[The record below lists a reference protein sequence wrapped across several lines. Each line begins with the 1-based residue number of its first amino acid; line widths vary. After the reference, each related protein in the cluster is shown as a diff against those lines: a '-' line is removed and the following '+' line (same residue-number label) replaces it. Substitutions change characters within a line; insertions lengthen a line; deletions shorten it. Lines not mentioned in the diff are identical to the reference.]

1 MRYVTKA
8 KKGYKPTKE
17 AQKIS
22 LAPQDVYKKAK
33 KDRVEFWSELAKQ
46 GISWIKPFTKT
57 YEQNKNGFSWF
68 KDGTLNICYNAVD
81 RNLDQAENPAII
93 FIPENPK
100 EKKQVLTYL
109 KLYKSVNQAA
119 ALLKKKGIKKGD
131 VVAIYMPP
139 ILEALIFMLACTRIG
154 AIHSVV
160 FSAFSADALR
170 TRIKDG
176 KAKLVITANYYF
188 RKGKKIDLAKKT
200 KEACKNIKIKKIIID
215 RKKTGKIFTKE
226 KPEIIQPEPMNAE
239 DIAFILYTSGTT
251 GKPKGVMHAV
261 GGYCVQ
267 AYWSGKYVFNLK
279 EKETI
284 WCTADIGWITGHTY
298 ACYGPLLNKA
308 TTVLYE
314 GLPNYPKQDRFL
326 KIIKENKINV
336 FYTAPTALRMFAIE
350 DEYTKKYNLNSLKIL
365 GTVGEPIDEETW
377 EWYFKKIGRSKCPVI
392 DTYWQTETGSAVI
405 ESLPGHGPFIPSYA
419 GRAFPGMEYIVVDDK
434 GKKLGAKK
442 EGLLVQIPPFI
453 PSLIRGV
460 WNDKKRYKK
469 YFSKG
474 KYLASDNAFYD
485 SKGNFRLLGRSD
497 DVIKVAGHR
506 MSTAEIED
514 AITSLPKVVEA
525 AIVGKADKI
534 KGMSVVAFVKVK
546 KTMNEKEIIDIV
558 SNKIGP
564 ISKPSEVYFVEDIP
578 KTRSGKMMRRILKGL
593 LEGEEIKNVSTLI
606 NPKSVEEIKSII
618 NANLKE
624 KK

>member
-1 MRYVTKA
+1 MKYVTKTT
-8 KKGYKPTKE
+8 KGYKPTKE
-17 AQKIS
+17 AKKIS
-22 LAPQDVYKKAK
+22 LAPKDIYKKAK
-33 KDRVEFWSELAKQ
+33 KDRVKFWANLAKE
-46 GISWIKPFTKT
+46 GIHWIKPFTKT
-57 YEQNKNGFSWF
+57 YEQKANSFSWF
-68 KDGTLNICYNAVD
+68 KDGKLNLCYNAVD

-109 KLYKSVNQAA
+109 QLYKSVNQAA
-119 ALLKKKGIKKGD
+119 ALLKQKGIKKGD

-139 ILEALIFMLACTRIG
+139 ILEAVIFMLACARIG

-160 FSAFSADALR
+160 FSAYSADALR

-176 KAKLVITANYYF
+176 KAKLVVTTNHYF
-188 RKGKKIDLAKKT
+188 RQGKKIDLVAKAKK
-200 KEACKNIKIKKIIID
+200 ACKKIKIKKIIID

-226 KPEIIQPEPMNAE
+226 KPEIIEPEPMNAE

-267 AYWSGKYVFNLK
+267 SYWSSKYVFNLK
-279 EKETI
+279 ENEI
-284 WCTADIGWITGHTY
+284 MWCTADIGWITGHTY

-308 TTVLYE
+308 TTLLYE
-314 GLPNYPKQDRFL
+314 GFPTYPNQDRFL
-326 KIIKENKINV
+326 KIIKENKVNV
-336 FYTAPTALRMFAIE
+336 FYTAPTALRMFAMK
-350 DEYTKKYNLNSLKIL
+350 DGYTNKYKLDSLKIL

-377 EWYFKKIGRSKCPVI
+377 EWFFKKIGRSRCPVI
-392 DTYWQTETGSAVI
+392 DTYWQTETGTAVI

-419 GRAFPGMEYIVVDDK
+419 GQSFPGMEYEVINEK
-434 GKKLGAKK
+434 NKKLGAKK

-460 WNDKKRYKK
+460 WNNKKRYKK

-485 SKGNFRLLGRSD
+485 TKGNFRLLGRSD

-506 MSTAEIED
+506 MSTAEIEN

-525 AIVGKADKI
+525 AIVGKTDKI
-534 KGMSVVAFVKVK
+534 KGMSVVAFVKTK
-546 KTMNEKEIIDIV
+546 STMSEKEIINAV
-558 SNKIGP
+558 SKKIGP
-564 ISKPSEVYFVEDIP
+564 ISKPSEIYFVKDIP
-578 KTRSGKMMRRILKGL
+578 KTRSGKMMRRILKAL
-593 LEGEEIKNVSTLI
+593 LEGEEVQNVSTLI
-606 NPKSVEEIKSII
+606 NPESVKEIKSIVKV
-618 NANLKE
+618 NLKE
-624 KK
+624 RK